1 MIKCS
6 LNYHCEIIWKEL
18 PLTVWIQ
25 MSFAS
30 CYSGGTKTLRMCGH
44 SDTTQANTAVSNKQD
59 RCCVCKVTLR
69 RVPAII
75 VAVEKALSITQPD
88 CVFLALGIQHAMRM
102 RHVFICGLTLC
113 RIFFH
118 NIS

>member
-1 MIKCS
+1 MIKFS

-18 PLTVWIQ
+18 PLTDGIQ

-59 RCCVCKVTLR
+59 RYCVYDVTLMR
-69 RVPAII
+69 IRASI
-75 VAVEKALSITQPD
+75 VAAEN
-88 CVFLALGIQHAMRM
+88 H
-102 RHVFICGLTLC
+102 
-113 RIFFH
+113 
-118 NIS
+118 